1 MNIGHVKK
9 MKPTLKAKCDGCEK
23 PIFEKRKAT
32 LVFTLTLCPVCIAE
46 VKTHFVKTAFDINA
60 IKTQIKAE
68 MCDQCAY
75 NPYHNPEQIFYR

>member
-1 MNIGHVKK
+1 MAQKNPPI
-9 MKPTLKAKCDGCEK
+9 LKAKCDGCGK
-23 PIFEKRKAT
+23 AIFEKRKAT
-32 LVFTLTLCPVCIAE
+32 LVFKLTLCPICLGEI
-46 VKTHFVKTAFDINA
+46 KNYFVKSSFDLNA